1 MAAELF
7 SYDWKLDG
15 VPAEYTVDMALPAE
29 ALASR
34 PYLFYIQGKSRSGAF
49 TSRESK
55 HMGALEK
62 RVRKEL
68 DGVYAGEIR
77 TAERQVFFYY
87 GADPGALE
95 PLRKAVEKEKA
106 IQCALGL
113 REDPRGEIYHRLLYP
128 DAARLFTEE
137 NRRQIALLKKHGDM
151 LTPARRIA
159 FHTFFPTEPLAAI
172 FAEGA
177 RQAGFAVGDREF
189 LPEQENPYGVVLLR
203 ISSLDKAA
211 VDEMTTRIIQLAA
224 AQEGTLQYWDC
235 PIVGKRRG

>member
-1 MAAELF
+1 MGFMPERSA
-7 SYDWKLDG
+7 
-15 VPAEYTVDMALPAE
+15 
-29 ALASR
+29 R
-34 PYLFYIQGKSRSGAF
+34 RSGRYSS
-49 TSRESK
+49 T
-55 HMGALEK
+55 MGRTRGPWSPCARLWK
-62 RVRKEL
+62 RRKPSS
-68 DGVYAGEIR
+68 A
-77 TAERQVFFYY
+77 
-87 GADPGALE
+87 P
-95 PLRKAVEKEKA
+95 
-106 IQCALGL
+106 LGL

-203 ISSLDKAA
+203 IS
-211 VDEMTTRIIQLAA
+211 QP
-224 AQEGTLQYWDC
+224 G
-235 PIVGKRRG
+235 